1 MNNKSLDMLEF
12 GRVREILAS
21 YTSFSLSRE
30 LAVNLIP
37 VNDFDSISLLLKQ
50 STEARDLLSVVP
62 NFSIGGITDIRE
74 SVQLAQ
80 RGTILD
86 PITLVEISSTLASI
100 REMRTRLS
108 RFQRE
113 FTLIWNIAENLIEL
127 PQIEREI
134 NNCITPNG
142 EILDTAS
149 LQLKSIRKQVKD
161 KHKQLLNHLG
171 SILKSPRGTRI
182 VQEPIITEREGRYVI
197 PVKVESRKEIRGI
210 VHDVSNTGAT
220 LFLEPWTTVE
230 TGNQLREL
238 VAQEKTEVT
247 RILRALSDKIGE
259 YKAEIISDI
268 ELIAQLDLILAKAK
282 YARQADAVEPI
293 LVHFGDTNQPAV
305 LKLKNARH
313 PLLAGKAVPLSVEIG
328 NDYSVLVITG
338 PNTGGKTVALK
349 TIGLLSLMVQS
360 GLPIPASP
368 DSCIPVF
375 DNIFVDIGDEQ
386 SIEQTLSTFSWHI
399 GNIIQVI
406 KKATN
411 RSLVLLDELGTSTD
425 PAEGSALAR
434 AILLYFL
441 SANTM
446 AIATTHFSDLKVFAH
461 VTEGLQNASLD
472 FDPVKL
478 TPTYHMTIG
487 IPGGSNALA
496 TASRLGLSREI
507 IDQARQML
515 SQGDV
520 EIETLL
526 SDLMKE
532 KQNVES
538 LHIELA
544 GEQKNLEGIKKE
556 LNDELLRLKTD
567 ERKTVQE
574 SRDKVVREAAELQ
587 RELRLATSQLRKQ
600 KSREDIERTK
610 KLLSATRER
619 LQAETWQIKTVTNTD
634 NDTREVDSSIT
645 PGDTVWLRD
654 ANVQAT
660 VLSVLEDSRQ
670 VEVQAGPTR
679 IRIGLDGIEKIVTT
693 SKGAAPRY
701 VPVVKPEPVKATP
714 RELRLLGKRAE
725 ESEYELKDYLDS
737 ASLNN
742 LFEVRIVHGSGTGRL
757 RQVVREVL
765 AEHPLVKSY
774 RPGER
779 GEGGNG
785 VTIVRL

>member
-30 LAVNLIP
+30 LAVNLMP

-161 KHKQLLNHLG
+161 KHKQLLNHLE

-247 RILRALSDKIGE
+247 RILRTLSDKIGE

-293 LVHFGDTNQPAV
+293 LVCFDDPAQPSV

-313 PLLAGKAVPLSVEIG
+313 PLLAGKAIPLSVEIG

-610 KLLSATRER
+610 KLLSAARER
-619 LQAETWQIKTVTNTD
+619 LQDETWQIKTVTNTD
-634 NDTREVDSSIT
+634 NDTGEVDSAIT

-670 VEVQAGPTR
+670 VEVQAGSTR

-693 SKGAAPRY
+693 SKGATLRY

-737 ASLNN
+737 ASLSN